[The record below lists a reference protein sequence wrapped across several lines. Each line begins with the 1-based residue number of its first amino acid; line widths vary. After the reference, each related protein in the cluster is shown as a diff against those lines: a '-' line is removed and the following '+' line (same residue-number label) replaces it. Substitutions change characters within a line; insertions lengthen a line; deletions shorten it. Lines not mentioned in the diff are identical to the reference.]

1 MQVKTTYKDI
11 WKISF
16 PIMLGGIA
24 QTVLNVTDTA
34 FLARVGEVELG
45 ASAIGGV
52 FYFVLVMLGIGISIG
67 AQIIIARR
75 AGEGKKHAI
84 GEIFDHT
91 LILLT
96 ALGLVLFVFGIYLTP
111 TLYHHIIKDSAVAE
125 ASIVFIHY
133 RSYALVFTMTSF
145 AVRALFIG
153 IAETRIITYN
163 AVLCAV
169 LNVVLDYILIFGKL
183 GFEPMGIKGAGIATA
198 SAEII
203 SALYVFIWAFYKKGM
218 SEYYIFKFTKIAFE
232 NFKHIINISS
242 PIVLQNL
249 ISMGAWF
256 IFFVLIEKIGRHELA
271 ISNIIRSC
279 YMVMM
284 TPVWGFSS
292 ACNSMVSNIIGQK
305 KQDEVMPLVLK
316 FVKLS
321 FGLMTLMMA
330 LCLLFPNLLLSLSTS
345 DLQLQ
350 KDAMGC
356 YYITIIA
363 SLIFSVS
370 MNLLSAISGTGNTK
384 KAMVIEITNIVLY
397 LSYIF
402 VFTIVYHSSV
412 EVVWISE
419 IIYWTSM
426 GLWSYIYLKSNKW
439 KSVVV

>member
-1 MQVKTTYKDI
+1 
-11 WKISF
+11 
-16 PIMLGGIA
+16 MLGGIA

-249 ISMGAWF
+249 LSMGAWF
-256 IFFVLIEKIGRHELA
+256 LFFVFIERIGQHELA
-271 ISNIIRSC
+271 ISNVVRAT
-279 YMVMM
+279 YMVLM
-284 TPVWGFSS
+284 TPIWGYSS
-292 ACNSMVSNIIGQK
+292 ATNSMVSNLIGQGRG
-305 KQDEVMPLVLK
+305 DEVLGLVK
-316 FVKLS
+316 RIIKLS
-321 FGLMTLMMA
+321 LLTTTII
-330 LCLLFPNLLLSLSTS
+330 CLLNFIQIDFLLALTAS
-345 DLQLQ
+345 DLKLVA
-350 KDAMGC
+350 DALPS
-356 YYITIIA
+356 YYVILSA
-363 SLIFSVS
+363 MFIFSV
-370 MNLLSAISGTGNTK
+370 AIVALMAVSGTGKTK
-384 KAMVIEITNIVLY
+384 VTMYIEIFNIGIYLL

-402 VFTIVYHSSV
+402 AVVMKASLP
-412 EVVWISE
+412 VVWSTE
-419 IIYWTSM
+419 IYYWLIM
-426 GLWSYIYLKSNKW
+426 GLLAWWYLKSFKW
-439 KSVVV
+439 KN